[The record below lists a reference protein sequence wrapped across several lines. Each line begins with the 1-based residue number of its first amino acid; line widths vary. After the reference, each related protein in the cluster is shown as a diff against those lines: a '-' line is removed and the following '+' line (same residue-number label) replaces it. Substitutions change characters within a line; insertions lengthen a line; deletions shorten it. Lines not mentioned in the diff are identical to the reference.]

1 MFTVILIL
9 NPDKPVVT
17 AVTEKLAVDI
27 NSTATLSCRAR
38 ALPAP
43 RFEWYHGNQHIT
55 GDGRTSLVSA
65 TPQPGGADVYEGRL
79 SLRDVAASDLG
90 KYRCVARNE
99 IGNGMAQIQLTVKS
113 KIIML
118 IFGENANIMSRTL
131 DLTLLI
137 YPLISESF
145 KLGISYMCCYSGLMD
160 MKL

>member
-1 MFTVILIL
+1 MVILIL
-9 NPDKPVVT
+9 NADKPVVT

-27 NSTATLSCRAR
+27 NSTATLSCHAR

-43 RFEWYHGNQHIT
+43 RFEWYRGNQHIT
-55 GDGRTSLVSA
+55 GDARTSLVSA

-113 KIIML
+113 KINTL
-118 IFGENANIMSRTL
+118 IYGKSANIISRIL

-137 YPLISESF
+137 YPLINESL
-145 KLGISYMCCYSGLMD
+145 KHGLSYM
-160 MKL
+160 